1 MEDDP
6 GAADDERIIEL
17 SSIAAIFPELVLSP
31 QSPYDATLSIA
42 VSPSPPLKI
51 RFHQSAES
59 GPPLLPTPPTSIEAD
74 EDPNAANGTKRK
86 AVQSTEGAAEDVH
99 QLAHL
104 PPLVLHIHLPEGYPP
119 TKPPVFELS
128 TSPPWIPKT
137 TLEEME
143 ADGMRLWQELGR
155 DQVVFTYIDHLQ
167 QLAENGFNL
176 AGHLQDDVNLSSDMK
191 LGLLDFD
198 LKTKRELFEKET
210 FDCGVCLEPKKGVHC
225 HRLLLCSH
233 VFCVPCLQDFYNNC
247 INEGDVDNVKC
258 LAPNCGKEIGQGPVG
273 DGQTTPASVS
283 KRKKVDRSLSP
294 SELLQIPIEQELVQR
309 YVRLKR
315 KKRLESD
322 KSTIYCP
329 RQWCQGAARSSK
341 HPKPIDPLNDPG
353 EATSGSEGEDA
364 AEAAKKQPKKSRP
377 EDVPMAERL
386 CICEDCNFAF
396 CSVCKKGWHGELAV
410 CNPRRQHELNEEEKA
425 SLEYLKLHTTACPTC
440 SAPAQKTVGCNH
452 MICFKCNTH
461 FCYLCSAYLMPD
473 NPYRHFNDPKST
485 CHMRLWELENGD
497 GDQAG
502 NGIGYAGGGNWEDE
516 DSDDDSSNFWDSD
529 DDDDD
534 GDDDDDDDD
543 GDDNFED
550 FGGDGDFIHFSDEE
564 DDSSDEEPVP
574 DQRPAQGRDM
584 RIEIVNFA
592 RAGGAANPRIFRNI
606 PPAAPAAPPPAPI
619 PPRRPRRGRRDVRQP
634 VQGRQQPPAGLA
646 NLPRNPGFAHGHRDL
661 RAQIREAVRDHFEE
675 HDAADVEH
683 EEVIRAGPA
692 PGQGRGAAQQ
702 PAPLRAM
709 GLERFLEL
717 AQRDQEDEWDSDE
730 LNE

>member
-6 GAADDERIIEL
+6 DAADDERTIEL
-17 SSIAAIFPELVLSP
+17 SSIAAIFPELILDP
-31 QSPYDATLSIA
+31 KSPYDAILSVA

-51 RFHQSAES
+51 RFHQSAET
-59 GPPLLPTPPTSIEAD
+59 GLPVLPTPPTSVETD
-74 EDPNAANGTKRK
+74 EDINPVAGTKRK
-86 AVQSTEGAAEDVH
+86 AVQANEGAAEDVH
-99 QLAHL
+99 SLAHL
-104 PPLVLHIHLPEGYPP
+104 PPLILHIHLPEGYPS
-119 TKPPVFELS
+119 TKPPEFEIS

-137 TLEEME
+137 KLENIR
-143 ADGMRLWQELGR
+143 ADGMRLWQELGKDR
-155 DQVVFTYIDHLQ
+155 IVFTYIDHLQ

-176 AGHLQDDVNLSSDMK
+176 AGDLQNDVSLSSDMK
-191 LGLLDFD
+191 LALLDFD

-210 FDCGVCLEPKKGVHC
+210 FNCGVCLEPKKGVHC

-258 LAPNCGKEIGQGPVG
+258 LAPNCGKEIGRVPPG
-273 DGQTTPASVS
+273 DGQTPSAPVS
-283 KRKKVDRSLSP
+283 KRKKVDRSLNP

-322 KSTIYCP
+322 KNTIYCP
-329 RQWCQGAARSSK
+329 RQWCQGAARSKK
-341 HPKPIDPLNDPG
+341 HPKPIDPLNDTE
-353 EATSGSEGEDA
+353 EATSDSEVEDP
-364 AEAAKKQPKKSRP
+364 AEAAKKKSKKSRP
-377 EDVPMAERL
+377 EDIPMSERL
-386 CICEDCNFAF
+386 CICEDCSFAF

-425 SLEYLKLHTTACPTC
+425 SLEYLKMHTTACPTC
-440 SAPAQKTVGCNH
+440 SVPAQKTMGCNH

-473 NPYRHFNDPKST
+473 NPYRHFNDLKSA
-485 CHMRLWELENGD
+485 CYMRLWELEGGD
-497 GDQAG
+497 GDPG
-502 NGIGYAGGGNWEDE
+502 ELGIGYAGGANWEDE
-516 DSDDDSSNFWDSD
+516 GSDDDSSVSFDSD
-529 DDDDD
+529 DD
-534 GDDDDDDDD
+534 
-543 GDDNFED
+543 DDNFED

-564 DDSSDEEPVP
+564 DDSSDEEPAP
-574 DQRPAQGRDM
+574 DQRPAQGRDV

-592 RAGGAANPRIFRNI
+592 RAGGAANRRIFQNI
-606 PPAAPAAPPPAPI
+606 PRAAPPPAPV
-619 PPRRPRRGRRDVRQP
+619 PPRRAHRGRRDVRQP
-634 VQGRQQPPAGLA
+634 VRGRRQPQAGPA
-646 NLPRNPGFAHGHRDL
+646 NLPRNPGFAHGRQDL
-661 RAQIREAVRDHFEE
+661 RARIQEEARDHLEE
-675 HDAADVEH
+675 HDEEDVEH

-702 PAPLRAM
+702 PAPLRVM

>member
-6 GAADDERIIEL
+6 GAADDERTIEL
-17 SSIAAIFPELVLSP
+17 SSIAAIFPELIIDP
-31 QSPYDATLSIA
+31 KSPYDATLGIA

-51 RFHQSAES
+51 RFHQSAER
-59 GPPLLPTPPTSIEAD
+59 GPPVFPTPPTSVETG
-74 EDPNAANGTKRK
+74 EDINAVAGTKRK
-86 AVQSTEGAAEDVH
+86 AVQTNEDAAEDVH
-99 QLAHL
+99 NLAHL
-104 PPLVLHIHLPEGYPP
+104 PPLVLHVHLPDGYPS
-119 TKPPVFELS
+119 TEPPEFELS

-137 TLEEME
+137 KLENMK
-143 ADGMRLWQELGR
+143 ADGMRLWQELGK

-176 AGHLQDDVNLSSDMK
+176 ARDLQNDVSLSSDMK
-191 LGLLDFD
+191 LALLDFD
-198 LKTKRELFEKET
+198 LKAKREVFEKET
-210 FDCGVCLEPKKGVHC
+210 FNCGVCLEPKKGVHC

-258 LAPNCGKEIGQGPVG
+258 LTPNCAKEVGGVPPG
-273 DGQTTPASVS
+273 DGQIPSAPTS
-283 KRKKVDRSLSP
+283 KRKKVDRTLNP

-322 KSTIYCP
+322 KNTIYCP
-329 RQWCQGAARSSK
+329 RQWCQGAARSKK
-341 HPKPIDPLNDPG
+341 HPKPIDPLNDTE
-353 EATSGSEGEDA
+353 EATSNSEVEDP
-364 AEAAKKQPKKSRP
+364 AEAAKKKSKKSRP
-377 EDVPMAERL
+377 EDIPMSERL

-410 CNPRRQHELNEEEKA
+410 CNPRRQHELNEEERA
-425 SLEYLKLHTTACPTC
+425 SLEYLKMHTTACPTC
-440 SAPAQKTVGCNH
+440 SAPAQKSMGCNH

-473 NPYRHFNDPKST
+473 NPYGHFNDLKST
-485 CHMRLWELENGD
+485 CYMRLWELEGGD
-497 GDQAG
+497 GDQAEV
-502 NGIGYAGGGNWEDE
+502 GIGYAGGDNWEDE
-516 DSDDDSSNFWDSD
+516 DSDDDSSVSFDSD
-529 DDDDD
+529 DNDDD
-534 GDDDDDDDD
+534 
-543 GDDNFED
+543 FED
-550 FGGDGDFIHFSDEE
+550 FGGDGDFVHFSDEE
-564 DDSSDEEPVP
+564 DDSSEEEPAP
-574 DQRPAQGRDM
+574 DQRPAQGRDV

-592 RAGGAANPRIFRNI
+592 RAGGAANPRIFQNI
-606 PPAAPAAPPPAPI
+606 PRAAPVAPPPAPI
-619 PPRRPRRGRRDVRQP
+619 PPRRARRGRRDVRQP
-634 VQGRQQPPAGLA
+634 VQGRRQPQAGRA
-646 NLPRNPGFAHGHRDL
+646 NLPRNPGFAHGLHDL
-661 RAQIREAVRDHFEE
+661 RAQIQEAARDHLEE
-675 HDAADVEH
+675 HDAEDVEH

-730 LNE
+730 LDE

>member
-6 GAADDERIIEL
+6 GAADDERTIEL
-17 SSIAAIFPELVLSP
+17 SSIAAIFPELILGP
-31 QSPYDATLSIA
+31 KSPYDATLSVV

-51 RFHQSAES
+51 RFYQSAES
-59 GPPLLPTPPTSIEAD
+59 GLLVLPTPPTSIETD
-74 EDPNAANGTKRK
+74 EDTDTVARIKRK
-86 AVQSTEGAAEDVH
+86 AVRTNEDVAGDVH
-99 QLAHL
+99 SLAHL
-104 PPLVLHIHLPEGYPP
+104 PPLILHIHLPEGYPS
-119 TKPPVFELS
+119 TKPPEFELS

-137 TLEEME
+137 KLENMR
-143 ADGMRLWQELGR
+143 AGGVRLWQELGK

-176 AGHLQDDVNLSSDMK
+176 AGDLQNDVSLASDMK
-191 LGLLDFD
+191 LALLDFD

-210 FDCGVCLEPKKGVHC
+210 FNCGVCLEPKKGVHC

-258 LAPNCGKEIGQGPVG
+258 LAPNCGKEIGQLPPG
-273 DGQTTPASVS
+273 DGQTPSTPVS
-283 KRKKVDRSLSP
+283 KRKKVDRSLNP

-322 KSTIYCP
+322 KNTIYCP
-329 RQWCQGAARSSK
+329 RQWCQGAARSKK
-341 HPKPIDPLNDPG
+341 HPKPIDPLNDTE
-353 EATSGSEGEDA
+353 EAISDSEVEDPT
-364 AEAAKKQPKKSRP
+364 EAAKKKCKESRP
-377 EDVPMAERL
+377 EDIPMSERL
-386 CICEDCNFAF
+386 CICEDCDFAF
-396 CSVCKKGWHGELAV
+396 CSVCKKGWHGELAI

-425 SLEYLKLHTTACPTC
+425 SLEYLKMHTTACPTC
-440 SAPAQKTVGCNH
+440 SAPAQKSMGCNH

-473 NPYRHFNDPKST
+473 NPYRHFNDLKST
-485 CHMRLWELENGD
+485 CYMRLWELDGGD
-497 GDQAG
+497 GDQAEL
-502 NGIGYAGGGNWEDE
+502 GIGHVGGANWEDE
-516 DSDDDSSNFWDSD
+516 GSGDDSSVSFDSD
-529 DDDDD
+529 DDDN
-534 GDDDDDDDD
+534 
-543 GDDNFED
+543 NFEG

-564 DDSSDEEPVP
+564 DDSSDEEPAP
-574 DQRPAQGRDM
+574 DQRPAQGRDV

-592 RAGGAANPRIFRNI
+592 RAGGAANRRIFQNI
-606 PPAAPAAPPPAPI
+606 PRVAPPPAPV
-619 PPRRPRRGRRDVRQP
+619 PPRRARRGRRDVRQP
-634 VQGRQQPPAGLA
+634 IQGRRQPRAGPA
-646 NLPRNPGFAHGHRDL
+646 NLPRNPGFAQDL
-661 RAQIREAVRDHFEE
+661 RAQIQEAARDHPEE
-675 HDAADVEH
+675 LDEEDVEH